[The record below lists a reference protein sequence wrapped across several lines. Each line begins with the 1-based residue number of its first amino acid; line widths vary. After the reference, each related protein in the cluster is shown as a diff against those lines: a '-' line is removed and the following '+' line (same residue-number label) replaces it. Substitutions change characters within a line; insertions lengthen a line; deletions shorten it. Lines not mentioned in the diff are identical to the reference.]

1 MKALR
6 EYLKTRVEKDIK
18 IAAKAKT
25 IPREK
30 MPPQLLEDNLC
41 WVILTKRYGFIFTK
55 WLNMAVLFQEALQF
69 LLQKYWWKETNHLGK
84 LK

>member
-30 MPPQLLEDNLC
+30 MPPQLLEENLC
-41 WVILTKRYGFIFTK
+41 WVILTKRYGFVFTK
-55 WLNMAVLFQEALQF
+55 
-69 LLQKYWWKETNHLGK
+69 
-84 LK
+84 

>member
-25 IPREK
+25 IPHEK

-55 WLNMAVLFQEALQF
+55 
-69 LLQKYWWKETNHLGK
+69 
-84 LK
+84 